1 MVMITFTDD
10 SGDSQAHAVKILGA
24 RNEGEGTAAEYRFL
38 SQKFG
43 VQGKNWNLVIQTL
56 LEDKDSGRVYDI
68 MELEFPD
75 KTSTT
80 LHFDI
85 TEFYGKF

>member
-24 RNEGEGTAAEYRFL
+24 RNEDEGTQAEYYFL
-38 SQKFG
+38 SQNFG
-43 VQGKNWNLVIQTL
+43 ARGKDWNLLIQTL
-56 LEDKDSGRVYDI
+56 LEDKDSGRVYDM

-75 KTSTT
+75 KTSKT
-80 LHFDI
+80 LYFDI